1 MKSENK
7 LEGASN
13 FRAWKTRID
22 LILAKN
28 KVLDIVKGKIVEPEF
43 EEGKEKEPQN
53 IAVMEKF
60 KDNDINAMSIMV
72 DSIKYHLIPYIS
84 HLDSS
89 KKMYDALTNLFSV
102 RNIGQVMSLKNELC
116 DMKMNDDDNITSY
129 FVRISQLRDQ
139 LQAIEEIISEKE
151 LVNIVLNG
159 LPKTWDAFAAS
170 MNTRKEYP
178 TFEELWTCCAQEESR
193 ISAKEKPQKKYD
205 DQAFT
210 TKFKHFRNKRKF
222 GSRKKPDQEKDMSK
236 IQCFNCRKYGHYK
249 NHCPELKKRKETHEA
264 SVAEERNPQRRSSRT
279 KQTSSSKG
287 KVTILFIVLVHTM
300 FSVHILHIYFL
311 EDNMFKEKLYLWK
324 NNKIRIAI
332 TMTTSQEIHMK
343 G

>member
-1 MKSENK
+1 MTYSMKSENK
-7 LEGASN
+7 LDGASN

-28 KVLDIVKGKIVEPEF
+28 KVLDIVKGKIVEQEF

-53 IAVMEKF
+53 VVVMEKF
-60 KDNDINAMSIMV
+60 KDDDINAMSIIV
-72 DSIKYHLIPYIS
+72 DSIKDHLIPYIS
-84 HLDSS
+84 HLDLL

-116 DMKMNDDDNITSY
+116 DMKMKDEDNITSY

-139 LQAIEEIISEKE
+139 LQDIEEIISKKE

-159 LPKTWDAFAAS
+159 LPKTWDAFSAS

-178 TFEELWTCCAQEESR
+178 TFEELWTCCAQEESK

-205 DQAFT
+205 DQGFT
-210 TKFKHFRNKRKF
+210 ARFKNFKNKKKF
-222 GSRKKPDQEKDMSK
+222 GSRRKPNQEKDISE

-249 NHCPELKKRKETHEA
+249 NHCPELKKRKEKHEA
-264 SVAEERNPQRRSSRT
+264 SVVEEKEPTKKT
-279 KQTSSSKG
+279 KQDERD
-287 KVTILFIVLVHTM
+287 F
-300 FSVHILHIYFL
+300 FF
-311 EDNMFKEKLYLWK
+311 
-324 NNKIRIAI
+324 
-332 TMTTSQEIHMK
+332 
-343 G
+343 

>member
-1 MKSENK
+1 M
-7 LEGASN
+7 
-13 FRAWKTRID
+13 
-22 LILAKN
+22 
-28 KVLDIVKGKIVEPEF
+28 EPQI

-60 KDNDINAMSIMV
+60 KDNDINAMSIIV
-72 DSIKYHLIPYIS
+72 DSVKDHLIPYIS

-89 KKMYDALTNLFSV
+89 KKMYDSLTNLFSV

-116 DMKMNDDDNITSY
+116 DMKMNEDDNITSY
-129 FVRISQLRDQ
+129 LVRISQLRDQ

-193 ISAKEKPQKKYD
+193 INAKEKSQKKYD

-210 TKFKHFRNKRKF
+210 TKFKNFRNKKKF
-222 GSRKKPDQEKDMSK
+222 GLKEETKSRKGYVKDTMLQLSK
-236 IQCFNCRKYGHYK
+236 IWS
-249 NHCPELKKRKETHEA
+249 L
-264 SVAEERNPQRRSSRT
+264 
-279 KQTSSSKG
+279 
-287 KVTILFIVLVHTM
+287 
-300 FSVHILHIYFL
+300 
-311 EDNMFKEKLYLWK
+311 
-324 NNKIRIAI
+324 
-332 TMTTSQEIHMK
+332 QEPLS
-343 G
+343 